1 VQFEQTQMNIIKT
14 FIHTNREV
22 HGKDSVQEF
31 LLPNIVDL
39 KPNFIGMT
47 SGKTYEIGLLVGT
60 SRKWD
65 ENILFNELKK
75 VRKIGFFGRKKK
87 KEILKNYIA
96 QIPKLREE
104 FPDSIVKLDND
115 FKIVKVESRTEFLN
129 RNKPKPKKLSN
140 KVKESYLNFAK
151 VCLNENELA
160 KFEKFVSELK
170 NYDGHWQH
178 GTTLNYVNDYLNK
191 SKILLFMVLDW
202 KAGIADFN
210 WNLSSALENNFNRK
224 IDLPSPNDYP
234 ERASVS
240 FDNVFCDYKN
250 LLNQSDLELSF
261 IDTDSD
267 QYVILVHPISDKETV
282 RNSINGIELKEMKI
296 NCT

>member
-1 VQFEQTQMNIIKT
+1 MNIIRT
-14 FIHTNREV
+14 FIHTNRDI
-22 HGKDSVQEF
+22 HGADSVQEF

-47 SGKTYEIGLLVGT
+47 SGKTYDKGLIVGT

-65 ENILFNELKK
+65 EHILFGELNK
-75 VRKIGFFGRKKK
+75 VKRIGFFGRKKK
-87 KEILKNYIA
+87 KRILKNYIS
-96 QIPKLREE
+96 QIIKTNEE
-104 FPDSIVKLDND
+104 FPYSIVELDNEFNLVSAESMKD
-115 FKIVKVESRTEFLN
+115 FLSRS
-129 RNKPKPKKLSN
+129 KPKPKKLSD
-140 KVKESYLNFAK
+140 KVKESYLNLAK
-151 VCLNENELA
+151 VCLNENDHA
-160 KFEKFVSELK
+160 KFQKFASELK
-170 NYDGHWQH
+170 NYDGHWEH
-178 GTTLNYVNDYLNK
+178 GTTLNFVNDYLNK
-191 SKILLFMVLDW
+191 NKILLFMVLDW
-202 KAGIADFN
+202 KAGIDDFN
-210 WNLSSALENNFNRK
+210 WNLASALENNFNRK

-250 LLNQSDLELSF
+250 LLNKSDLELSF

-282 RNSINGIELKEMKI
+282 GNSINGIELKEMKI